1 VTIYHISGVES
12 SYRVALLRGVLLLCV
27 LALFGC
33 SMLRVGYRQADSILA
48 WKANQYF
55 DFDGSQKHEF
65 RARLDRLLVWHH
77 REQLPEYA
85 AFLSAAKA
93 KAQKPLTRADIVWFV
108 EGIKTR
114 YRAIVNRGAGD
125 AAEMLATLTPENV
138 HALEKQFARDN
149 REFVREYRLDG
160 TREEQRRESINRTL
174 KQVKDW
180 TGSLTREQEDRIAA
194 MSRAIPL
201 VSPLRHQDRVRRQ
214 KEFLELLELRGKTE
228 EFAPRLRRWLLNWEE
243 GRSPEYER
251 LLDEAYEKRIA
262 MFMAIDRMLT
272 PHQRATVLNRLQDYI
287 DDCKALSDP
296 RVNAAS
302 N

>member
-1 VTIYHISGVES
+1 MLRIEP
-12 SYRVALLRGVLLLCV
+12 SYRVVLRSVVLLCA

-65 RARLDRLLVWHH
+65 RARLDRLLLWHH

-85 AFLSAAKA
+85 AFLSAART

-114 YRAIVNRGAGD
+114 YRTIVNRGVGD

-138 HALEKQFARDN
+138 HALEKQFAKDN

-160 TREEQRRESINRTL
+160 TREEQRRESVNRTL

-194 MSRAIPL
+194 MGRAIPL

-214 KEFLELLELRGKTE
+214 KEFLELLALRGKGD
-228 EFAPRLRRWLLNWEE
+228 FAPRLRQWLLNWEE

-251 LLDEAYEKRIA
+251 LLDEAYEKRMA
-262 MFMAIDRMLT
+262 MLMAIDRMLT